1 MRKCKIWQ
9 CKRMCVLYAYMGKC
23 LNPFTMDCFLFSHPN
38 ITDIMIPLY
47 YLMPFNLISLIK
59 DRMLYCFGFYQRML
73 NLNWCTFG
81 DFTDQNKFK
90 CILKST
96 WINLLKLFEFIS
108 LNHISFLYTYQYTF
122 EDEESNSSNKNVSRF
137 SSATLLRTAT

>member
-1 MRKCKIWQ
+1 MHLLVSISNVFLISRNFIYQDIYIITWHCRKKRPRSFLFEMRKCKIWQ

-47 YLMPFNLISLIK
+47 YLMLFNLISLIK

-81 DFTDQNKFK
+81 DFTNQYAFV
-90 CILKST
+90 LQ
-96 WINLLKLFEFIS
+96 LYIS
-108 LNHISFLYTYQYTF
+108 
-122 EDEESNSSNKNVSRF
+122 
-137 SSATLLRTAT
+137 